1 MHISKLS
8 ILELVRLHENSRKV
22 GFHVSQKIR
31 KQLEADFVANRGN
44 KRYTIVNDT
53 ISMTGTKRQTITTD
67 NLRQLAKDF
76 GVTLTE
82 KFL

>member
-1 MHISKLS
+1 MESLGQLYES
-8 ILELVRLHENSRKV
+8 DQEVE
-22 GFHVSQKIR
+22 FHVSQKIR

-76 GVTLTE
+76 GVTLKE